1 MLDVSKIDVVV
12 FDFDGVL
19 TDNRVIVDQDGK
31 ESVCCSRSD
40 GLAFDGFRKLRIPTF
55 ILSTETNPVV
65 VARARKLQIP
75 VLDSASDKVKSLLN
89 LCEQNG
95 FQLKNILYVGN
106 DINDYMVMQECGFS
120 ACPSDAHQSIKQIST
135 IVLESCGGH
144 GVAREILEKVLNV
157 NLLQTLY
164 NSD

>member
-1 MLDVSKIDVVV
+1 MLDVSQIDVVV

-19 TDNRVIVDQDGK
+19 TDNRVTVDQAGK

-55 ILSTETNPVV
+55 ILSTESNPVV

-75 VLDSASDKVKSLLN
+75 VLNSVSDKVKSLHN
-89 LCEQNG
+89 LCDQNG
-95 FQLKNILYVGN
+95 FQFKKILYVGN

-120 ACPSDAHQSIKQIST
+120 ACPADAHQSIKQIST
-135 IVLESCGGH
+135 IVLESSGGS

-157 NLLQTLY
+157 NLFQTLY